1 MLLILSIGMQFVYSA
16 SVGLLPIY
24 MQDIVRPD
32 WLTPELASGLSITAT
47 AITAALAMPFLGRW
61 TDRRG
66 PHGLL
71 IASLVGSGLV
81 LIFQALIPSVGVFL
95 ALRGVLG
102 VLTLPAVLLLTAL
115 TVTMALIG
123 RPPVGPEVESFFARI
138 GWLGSQIVPLLLLTV
153 GLSGDAVRERS
164 AGHAFAAG
172 LRPQSSYVGVTT
184 GLLRVM
190 PKRELE
196 AVLAHEVSHIR
207 NRDTYLMTMATVFA
221 GVIALVA
228 DLGFRTLAYGG
239 RSRKAGALV
248 AVLALVGLL
257 LAPYAALL
265 LRMSL
270 SRRREFLADAGAAEV
285 LNDPEAM
292 ALALRRLELD
302 TTTIRYA
309 EATTAHL
316 WVESPTERVGSEGS
330 GILEFS
336 SWFNT
341 HPPMR
346 SRIAALEEVAGSV
359 RCPVLAI
366 GGITPERV
374 ADVSRAGAAGV
385 GIISAIV
392 AADRPADA
400 TKAFLDALG
409 RA

>member
-1 MLLILSIGMQFVYSA
+1 MTLQQQIRSNRLRST
-16 SVGLLPIY
+16 
-24 MQDIVRPD
+24 IVV
-32 WLTPELASGLSITAT
+32 AG
-47 AITAALAMPFLGRW
+47 
-61 TDRRG
+61 
-66 PHGLL
+66 
-71 IASLVGSGLV
+71 
-81 LIFQALIPSVGVFL
+81 
-95 ALRGVLG
+95 
-102 VLTLPAVLLLTAL
+102 
-115 TVTMALIG
+115 
-123 RPPVGPEVESFFARI
+123 FA
-138 GWLGSQIVPLLLLTV
+138 LLLLLV
-153 GLSGDAVRERS
+153 AGLIGLAFDLSLGALALGAAAVYGVFALLRSRRMISGFTRAQELAPGELVPLRRLVENVSIAAGLAVTPEVRVVDDP
-164 AGHAFAAG
+164 APNAFAAG

-228 DLGFRTLAYGG
+228 DIGFRTLAYGG

-248 AVLALVGLL
+248 AVLALVGLI

-270 SRRREFLADAGAAEV
+270 SRRREFLADAGAAEL
-285 LNDPEAM
+285 LNDAEAM
-292 ALALRRLELD
+292 ALALRRLEVD

-316 WVESPTERVGSEGS
+316 WVESPTERVGSEGA

-346 SRIAALEEVAGSV
+346 SRIAALEEAGGF
-359 RCPVLAI
+359 RL
-366 GGITPERV
+366 PERL
-374 ADVSRAGAAGV
+374 APGEPFAAELSLAG
-385 GIISAIV
+385 
-392 AADRPADA
+392 
-400 TKAFLDALG
+400 
-409 RA
+409 